1 MPYQPRPL
9 LSLACAH
16 CGRPY
21 TARHARSTYC
31 SRSCNVRA
39 SHARNGRPKG
49 PAPAATPVP
58 VPVPASS
65 RPVAAGRALAEQ
77 LCHLVVNGLAAIEA
91 HSAAQRAAMNRVL
104 GRPPAPAE

>member
-1 MPYQPRPL
+1 MPYHPRPL

-39 SHARNGRPKG
+39 SHARNGRP
-49 PAPAATPVP
+49 AARPRPTLAPVP
-58 VPVPASS
+58 VPK
-65 RPVAAGRALAEQ
+65 AA
-77 LCHLVVNGLAAIEA
+77 
-91 HSAAQRAAMNRVL
+91 
-104 GRPPAPAE
+104 PAPARAAAPPPGTTINDLILQVCRLVAAHAAPPADRAAPPG